1 MESCPVKRFT
11 AKVDGITYYFSTA
24 IRVRKFLDN
33 YQVNRREVNEAI
45 SKRVKISVDLKY
57 IADINL
63 YRRIE
68 KTGFL
73 IEYTPAGIAGGP
85 IKTITEPS
93 QLAFAGGFIHEKK

>member
-1 MESCPVKRFT
+1 MSSQAKMFT

-33 YQVNRREVNEAI
+33 YLTNRREVNEAL
-45 SKRVKISVDLKY
+45 SRRVKISVDLKY

-93 QLAFAGGFIHEKK
+93 QLAFAGGFIYEKK